1 MQVALFPI
9 VMAGMET
16 IFSNLRKVEPDT
28 SWGESRSAKR
38 QRGEG
43 AGIRHPHTVTKS
55 LDQKPIP
62 I

>member
-1 MQVALFPI
+1 MQVALFSV

-28 SWGESRSAKR
+28 SWGESSSAKR

-43 AGIRHPHTVTKS
+43 AGIRHPHTVTES
-55 LDQKPIP
+55 LDRKPTAI
-62 I
+62 